1 MIVMDNQSGQV
12 ALKAKQQTI
21 LVVDDFDE
29 YRVTLKMY
37 LERSGYYVVEAED
50 GQQAVR
56 VARESLP
63 TVILMDIGLPQFGG
77 LAAIREIR
85 QDPVLRECPIVVVTA
100 YATPGLHQEALA
112 VGANEVLEKPVDF
125 DHLIAVLQ
133 RFVK

>member
-1 MIVMDNQSGQV
+1 MIVTDNQLGQV
-12 ALKAKQQTI
+12 AREEMRRTI

-63 TVILMDIGLPQFGG
+63 AVILMDIGLPRFGG

-85 QDPVLRECPIVVVTA
+85 QDSVLSECPIIVVTA
-100 YATPGLHQEALA
+100 YATPGLHREALA

-133 RFVK
+133 PFMK